1 MQVILE
7 KKLAPLKVL
16 CANAKTDSSVGQENG
31 AKKIL
36 EILGE
41 GLCACAALIR
51 GAAAGA
57 GASLKSRRLQLY

>member
-57 GASLKSRRLQLY
+57 SLKSRRLQLY